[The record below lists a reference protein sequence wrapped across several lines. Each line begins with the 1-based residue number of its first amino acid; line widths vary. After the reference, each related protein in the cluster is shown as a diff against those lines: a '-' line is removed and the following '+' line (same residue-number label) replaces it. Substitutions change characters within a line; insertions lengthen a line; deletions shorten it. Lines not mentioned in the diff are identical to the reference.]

1 MENKKGF
8 SILKFF
14 VILACIIF
22 IALSLCVNI
31 MFNKNNTPS
40 ILGYYIYVLNNQDMG
55 ALLPQETAIIAKDA
69 ENLDINQGDIVL
81 CHLQNSENILIRTIY
96 KKGIDETTG
105 SENYYLSTANAQDDN
120 SVTDAIPKDNIV
132 ALCTGYPQNISLGRW
147 INFTL
152 NIKGIAIQLILPSVL
167 LVIFLIAKIASSKDN
182 DEDDVFGNEFE
193 EDEPKPSEEKP
204 KEFKEPPL
212 FVDPTPEDYTT
223 NELER
228 KKQSIA
234 EHFSHKEVNPNSPY
248 QKEKERTMQFK
259 ALKAA
264 EKAPEAP
271 KPQAK
276 EQFDVT
282 GMFTAQRQNNPV
294 VNNNNNLTAST
305 IREEMQKRT
314 AEAEENAKREIAK
327 KISAQ
332 EKTVQT
338 VKKSDNN
345 TVKKPSKYSD
355 IDELISK
362 SNATSRKKDISSAS
376 VDDLLQMIEN
386 QKKKL

>member
-31 MFNKNNTPS
+31 IFNKNNTPS
-40 ILGYYIYVLNNQDMG
+40 ILGYYVYVLNNQDMG

-81 CHLQNSENILIRTIY
+81 CHLQDSENILIRTIY

-167 LVIFLIAKIASSKDN
+167 LVIFLIAKIASSKDS

-193 EDEPKPSEEKP
+193 ENEPKPSDEKP
-204 KEFKEPPL
+204 KEFKESPL
-212 FVDPTPEDYTT
+212 FIDPTPEDYTT

-264 EKAPEAP
+264 EKAPETP

-282 GMFTAQRQNNPV
+282 GMFTAQRQNNPA
-294 VNNNNNLTAST
+294 VNNNNNSLMADT

-327 KISAQ
+327 KISAP
-332 EKTVQT
+332 ERTVQT
-338 VKKSDNN
+338 A
-345 TVKKPSKYSD
+345 KKPSKYSD

-362 SNATSRKKDISSAS
+362 SNSTSRKKDISSAS